1 VFSLLFLEREDVEGL
16 LFLEREEVEGARRPF
31 FLRIPKMTYN
41 QNEK

>member
-41 QNEK
+41 RNEK